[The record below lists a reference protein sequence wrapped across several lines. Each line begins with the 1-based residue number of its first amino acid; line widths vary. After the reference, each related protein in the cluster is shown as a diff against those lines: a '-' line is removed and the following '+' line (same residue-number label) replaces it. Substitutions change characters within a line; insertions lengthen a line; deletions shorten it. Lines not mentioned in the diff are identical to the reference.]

1 MSTEQE
7 DAVLLLELEEK
18 ITQRIREQIRMMAE
32 GVAVPTG
39 TYAQVSCA
47 PASVLST
54 LVANIKFNLL
64 NDAHFIA
71 ELTKRIGQKMATV
84 Y

>member
-18 ITQRIREQIRMMAE
+18 ITQRIREQICMMALGTE
-32 GVAVPTG
+32 AATG
-39 TYAQVSCA
+39 SYTPAACA
-47 PASVLST
+47 PASTLST
-54 LVANIKFNLL
+54 LVSNIKFNLL
-64 NDAHFIA
+64 SDSHFIA